1 MKKTGWIVSLLFALL
16 LAGCGQNTA
25 ADEEKDN
32 KGTETAET
40 EAESKETSETDKKAT
55 SQEVLAAA
63 SEKSAELKNFAMD
76 GTLNMVMK
84 SGEET
89 METNADMQTKTNVDP
104 LVMQQTMQMEAE
116 GQTNTIDMYMDEEF
130 IYIKDLQSGG
140 WVKMKQAGPG
150 MGEMMNQQKTMTP
163 ADQIKQLEQMADD
176 IQMEETES
184 EYILNVKGN
193 GEKLMSL
200 TGSMMGSDP
209 AMQAALEQ
217 MDIEQI
223 DYTYTLD
230 KETYFPKSLNMD
242 IKMFITEN
250 DQKIEMQQTITSQF
264 SEMNEL
270 ENFSIPEEVLNE
282 AVEVDPAA

>member
-1 MKKTGWIVSLLFALL
+1 LKKSGWIISLLFALL
-16 LAGCGQNTA
+16 LAGCGQSTA
-25 ADEEKDN
+25 STEKED
-32 KGTETAET
+32 KAAETAET
-40 EAESKETSETDKKAT
+40 EAKTKEKSEIDKNAT

-76 GTLNMVMK
+76 GTLKMIMTT
-84 SGEET
+84 EEGT
-89 METNADMQTKTNVDP
+89 METNAEMQTKTNVEP
-104 LVMQQTMQMEAE
+104 LFMQQTMQMEAE
-116 GQTNTIDMYMDEEF
+116 GQTNTIEMYMDEEF
-130 IYIKDLQSGG
+130 IYIKDVQSGG

-163 ADQIKQLEQMADD
+163 AEQIKKLEQMADD
-176 IQMEETES
+176 IQMEQTEN
-184 EYILNVKGN
+184 EYIFNVKGN

-200 TGSMMGSDP
+200 TGNMMGSDP

-230 KETYFPKSLNMD
+230 KETYFPKSLKMD
-242 IKMFITEN
+242 IKMFVTEN
-250 DQKIEMQQTITSQF
+250 EQKIEMQQTITSEF

-270 ENFSIPEEVLNE
+270 ENFSIPEEVLKE